1 MKTIRSI
8 MSLILHDKI
17 DKIEDVDGEVRTP
30 EEFINILSENNV
42 GLTTKVDYDLDK
54 ESRTLTIYDDID

>member
-30 EEFINILSENNV
+30 EEFINILSENNI
-42 GLTTKVDYDLDK
+42 GLSAKVDYDLDK